1 MRLTSLI
8 RFSWKNLWVHRL
20 RSLLTVGGVV
30 IGVAAIVFLVSLAF
44 GLERLVTSQVA
55 NFSAF
60 TIIDVP
66 SANPPSGKINQESI
80 DRLKGVAHVEV
91 LERVIDLAGRA
102 KLANSSSTTE
112 TVIVAAQPSY
122 YDLAEISLQS
132 GKLYR
137 AEATNEALVNAS
149 LASLL
154 GFTDDPLNVVG
165 QSVAADLIIPESL
178 RLNDDVDGPL
188 VKEGLLFTVVGLL
201 PDSQNPAMYI
211 PLGVADAQGVVNS
224 TAMKVKV
231 DDKEFVPTVRKQIEN
246 AGFATEYIGDT
257 VDQITSVFTVFRMVL
272 GGFGSIALIVAALGT
287 FNTLTISLI
296 ERIREI
302 ALLKMLG
309 MQRKDVFRL
318 FIAESLTIGIVGGIL
333 GAIAGYLTGWGA
345 NYAIRILAERANADA
360 VQIFYT
366 PPIFLLYTGI
376 GSIIV
381 GFVTGLY
388 PSWRAIKTN
397 PLDALRYE

>member
-1 MRLTSLI
+1 MRLSSVI

-20 RSLLTVGGVV
+20 RSFLTVGGVV

-66 SANPPSGKINQESI
+66 SANPPSGKITADSL
-80 DRLKGVAHVEV
+80 DRLRSIPHIKKI
-91 LERVIDLAGRA
+91 ERIIDIAGRT
-102 KLANSSSTTE
+102 KLANQSSTTE
-112 TVIVAAQPSY
+112 TVVVGVKPEY
-122 YDLAEISLQS
+122 FDLAEMNVES
-132 GKLYR
+132 GKFFD
-137 AEATNEALVNAS
+137 ASTKKEAVMNAS

-154 GFTDDPLNVVG
+154 GFSDNPSSAIGKDVTIDFIIPRSLR
-165 QSVAADLIIPESL
+165 AADGT
-178 RLNDDVDGPL
+178 DGAV
-188 VKEGLLFTVVGLL
+188 VKEGIPFTIVGLL
-201 PDSQNPAMYI
+201 PDTQNPAIYV
-211 PLGVADAQGVVNS
+211 PQAVVDEQGVVNS
-224 TAMKVKV
+224 TSMKVLV
-231 DDKEFVPTVRKQIEN
+231 DDKQYVASIRKQIEN
-246 AGFATEYIGDT
+246 SGFATEYIGDT
-257 VDQITSVFTVFRMVL
+257 VDQITSVFTIFRLVL

-318 FIAESLTIGIVGGIL
+318 FISESLTIGIFGGLLGGIV
-333 GAIAGYLTGWGA
+333 GYATGWAA
-345 NYAIRILAERANADA
+345 NTIVSYLAQRAHADA

-366 PPIFLLYTGI
+366 PPIFLAMVAV
-376 GSIIV
+376 GSIAV
-381 GFVTGLY
+381 GFLCGLY